1 MIKKIFITGSGGQ
14 GIKLMSFVISKI
26 LSRSGYNVSLMFDYD
41 AAMRG
46 GTIDALLTY
55 SDQKIENPSIEKAD
69 ILVKL
74 SENGEKVEYDEI
86 ICQKGI
92 CPGKDIGFKEIAKK
106 EFGNKLVMNML
117 VTGYLL
123 KKLDFKLDESFLK
136 EILPIKNKDQNIEA
150 IKYGYNL
157 TQ

>member
-26 LSRSGYNVSLMFDYD
+26 LSSSGYNVSLMFDYD

-46 GTIDALLTY
+46 GIIDSLLTY
-55 SDQKIENPSIEKAD
+55 SDQKIESPSIEKAD
-69 ILVKL
+69 VLVKL
-74 SENGEKVEYDEI
+74 SENGEKIEYDDI
-86 ICQKGI
+86 ICQKELCNGNEF
-92 CPGKDIGFKEIAKK
+92 DFKEIAKK

-117 VTGYLL
+117 VTGYLVN
-123 KKLDFKLDESFLK
+123 KLNFKLDEIDLN
-136 EILPIKNKDQNIEA
+136 EILPDKNKNQNLKA

-157 TQ
+157 T